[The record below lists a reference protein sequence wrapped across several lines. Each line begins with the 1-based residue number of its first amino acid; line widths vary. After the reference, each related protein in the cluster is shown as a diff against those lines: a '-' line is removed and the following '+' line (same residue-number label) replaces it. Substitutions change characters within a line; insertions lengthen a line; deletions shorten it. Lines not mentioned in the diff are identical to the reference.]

1 MKVLCID
8 TAINI
13 RRLSR
18 QILKNEPKI
27 LKKYP
32 DVKIHSI
39 TDIRETF
46 DETITNKDNKQS
58 IKEK

>member
-1 MKVLCID
+1 MKND
-8 TAINI
+8 PEIN
-13 RRLSR
+13 
-18 QILKNEPKI
+18 KI

-39 TDIRETF
+39 TDIRQTL